1 MGSVRKVFKKVTKAV
16 KKPVSKITK
25 GIAKGIAKVGK
36 AVIRG
41 VAKINKKLG
50 PLGTIALSMAMP
62 YALSG
67 LSAGFTNM
75 AATQGTGVF
84 NTFVRSI
91 GQMGVNVGKGFNAIS
106 GQISKGMSNITS
118 KITKSFS
125 NIGKG
130 NNIFSRISN
139 GVKELYSKAKTNFG
153 NTFGKKASAGKVE
166 VFGTGYGPDG
176 PMLMDVTKASE
187 GLIKGTIDA
196 SQLGTQTGGTQGG
209 WFTKSLTSSQKSAQD
224 LVTKTINDSYADT
237 LSGYSKDAMRFFGD
251 VKKQAIA
258 EGTYIN
264 DYQVG
269 ELLKNNGLN
278 QNVAYKDIVAD
289 MGDEGTRF
297 LESNFDIGTSKNY
310 KLVGPPGS
318 NSYEFTGSE
327 MFKTPNGTST
337 ISKATK
343 KIKDVALSKAD
354 SLLGNYRDLDNIPEY
369 TYVGN
374 QDMTMNTSMTGTG
387 GTNIEGSG
395 GGTLIANAYGND
407 VANDYMNYYK
417 KMNILAS
424 T

>member
-91 GQMGVNVGKGFNAIS
+91 GQMGVNIGKGFNAIS
-106 GQISKGMSNITS
+106 GQISKGMSNITTRIS
-118 KITKSFS
+118 KSFS

-139 GVKELYSKAKTNFG
+139 GVKNLYNNAKTSFG

-166 VFGTGYGPDG
+166 VFSPGEG
-176 PMLMDVTKASE
+176 PMLLDVDQAAKSLRA
-187 GLIKGTIDA
+187 GTIQA
-196 SQLGTQTGGTQGG
+196 SDLGTQTAASKSG
-209 WFTKSLTSSQKSAQD
+209 WFTKSLTESQLQNQKLITD
-224 LVTKTINDSYADT
+224 TINKSYADT
-237 LSGYSKDAMRFFGD
+237 LSGYSKDAMRFFSD

-278 QNVAYKDIVAD
+278 QNVAYKGITTDF
-289 MGDEGTRF
+289 DEGTRF
-297 LESNFDIGTSKNY
+297 LESNFDIANSKNY
-310 KLVGPPGS
+310 KVLGDGKG
-318 NSYEFTGSE
+318 YEFTGND
-327 MFKTPNGTST
+327 MFKTPKGTST
-337 ISKATK
+337 ITK
-343 KIKDVALSKAD
+343 KLKDVALSKAD
-354 SLLGNYRDLDNIPEY
+354 SLLGNYKKLDEIEP
-369 TYVGN
+369 YVFPGY
-374 QDMTMNTSMTGTG
+374 QEMTMETSMTGTG

-395 GGTLIANAYGND
+395 GGTLIANAYGNE

>member
-67 LSAGFTNM
+67 LGQGFANM
-75 AATQGTGVF
+75 AATQGTGPF
-84 NTFVRSI
+84 STFIKSI
-91 GQMGVNVGKGFNAIS
+91 GQMGVNAGNKFNAIS
-106 GQISKGMSNITS
+106 GQISKGFSNITGR
-118 KITKSFS
+118 ITKSFS

-139 GVKELYSKAKTNFG
+139 GVKNLYNNVKTSFG
-153 NTFGKKASAGKVE
+153 NTFGKKATAGKVE
-166 VFGTGYGPDG
+166 VFSPGEG
-176 PMLMDVTKASE
+176 PMLLDVEQAAKSLKA
-187 GLIKGTIDA
+187 GTIQA
-196 SQLGTQTGGTQGG
+196 SDLGTQTAASKSG
-209 WFTKSLTSSQKSAQD
+209 WFTKSLTESQLQSQQVITDA
-224 LVTKTINDSYADT
+224 INKSYADT
-237 LSGYSKDAMRFFGD
+237 LGGYSKDAMRFFSD

-278 QNVAYKDIVAD
+278 QNVAYKNIVAD
-289 MGDEGTRF
+289 MGDEGTKF
-297 LESNFDIGTSKNY
+297 LESNFDIASSKNY
-310 KLVGPPGS
+310 KLSGPPGS
-318 NSYEFTGSE
+318 NSYKFTGEE
-327 MFKTPNGTST
+327 MFKTPNGKST
-337 ISKATK
+337 ISKRLKESTYKA
-343 KIKDVALSKAD
+343 AD
-354 SLLGNYRDLDNIPEY
+354 SLLSGNYKKLDELPDPYMIAA
-369 TYVGN
+369 N
-374 QDMTMNTSMTGTG
+374 QDMTMQTSTTGTG

-395 GGTLIANAYGND
+395 GGTLIANAYGNE
-407 VANDYMNYYK
+407 VANDYINYYK
-417 KMNILAS
+417 KMNILANA
-424 T
+424 

>member
-91 GQMGVNVGKGFNAIS
+91 GQIGVDIGSKFSSIT
-106 GQISKGMSNITS
+106 GQIGSKMSSITNR
-118 KITKSFS
+118 ITKGFS

-139 GVKELYSKAKTNFG
+139 GVKNLYNNVKTSFG
-153 NTFGKKASAGKVE
+153 NTFGKKATAGKVE
-166 VFGTGYGPDG
+166 VFSGTADG
-176 PMLMDVTKASE
+176 PMLMDVTKAAE
-187 GLIKGTIDA
+187 GLQSGAIK
-196 SQLGTQTGGTQGG
+196 SYQLGEQTAASKGG
-209 WFTKSLTSSQKSAQD
+209 WFTKSLTESQLQSQKVITDA
-224 LVTKTINDSYADT
+224 INKSYADT
-237 LSGYSKDAMRFFGD
+237 LGGYSENAMRFFSD

-278 QNVAYKDIVAD
+278 QNVAYKGMVTDF
-289 MGDEGTRF
+289 DEGTKF
-297 LESNFDIGTSKNY
+297 LESNFDIANSKNY
-310 KLVGPPGS
+310 KVLGDGKG
-318 NSYEFTGSE
+318 YEFTGNE
-327 MFKTPNGTST
+327 MFKTPKGTST
-337 ISKATK
+337 ITK
-343 KIKDVALSKAD
+343 KLKDVALAKAD
-354 SLLGNYRDLDNIPEY
+354 SLLGNYRKLDEIEPY
-369 TYVGN
+369 QYVGN
-374 QDMTMNTSMTGTG
+374 QDMTFDTAMTGTG

-395 GGTLIANAYGND
+395 GGTLIANAYGNE
-407 VANDYMNYYK
+407 VANDYINYYK

>member
-106 GQISKGMSNITS
+106 GQISKGMSSITNR
-118 KITKSFS
+118 ITKGFS

-139 GVKELYSKAKTNFG
+139 GVKNLYTRAKTNFG

-166 VFGTGYGPDG
+166 VFGDYGEVIN
-176 PMLMDVTKASE
+176 MDVTKAADA
-187 GLIKGTIDA
+187 LTKGTIDA

-278 QNVAYKDIVAD
+278 QNVAYKGMATDF
-289 MGDEGTRF
+289 DEGTRF
-297 LESNFDIGTSKNY
+297 LESNFDIANSKNY
-310 KLVGPPGS
+310 KVLGDGKG
-318 NSYEFTGSE
+318 YEFTGND
-327 MFKTPNGTST
+327 MFKTTKGKST
-337 ISKATK
+337 ITK
-343 KIKDVALSKAD
+343 KLKDVALAKSD
-354 SLLGNYRDLDNIPEY
+354 SLLGNYRELETIEPYAFPGYE
-369 TYVGN
+369 
-374 QDMTMNTSMTGTG
+374 DMTMETGTTG
-387 GTNIEGSG
+387 TSGTNIEGAAG
-395 GGTLIANAYGND
+395 GNFIEEVYGAMNANHIK
-407 VANDYMNYYK
+407 NYYK
-417 KMNILAS
+417 KMNILATS
-424 T
+424 

>member
-41 VAKINKKLG
+41 VAKVNKKLG

-91 GQMGVNVGKGFNAIS
+91 GQMGVNIGKGFNAIS

-118 KITKSFS
+118 RITKSFS

-139 GVKELYSKAKTNFG
+139 GVKNLYTKAKTNFG
-153 NTFGKKASAGKVE
+153 NTFGKKATAGKVE
-166 VFGTGYGPDG
+166 VFGQDG
-176 PMLMDVTKASE
+176 VALMDVEKAADA
-187 GLIKGTIDA
+187 LTRGTIDA
-196 SQLGTQTGGTQGG
+196 SQLGTQTAGSQSG

-237 LSGYSKDAMRFFGD
+237 LSGYSKDAMRFFTD

-278 QNVAYKDIVAD
+278 QNVAYKNIVAD

-297 LESNFDIGTSKNY
+297 LESNFDIANSKNY
-310 KLVGPPGS
+310 KYVGSPSGS
-318 NSYEFTGSE
+318 GGYEFTGNE
-327 MFKTPNGTST
+327 MFKTPKGTST
-337 ISKATK
+337 ITK
-343 KIKDVALSKAD
+343 KLKDVALAKTE
-354 SLLGNYRDLDNIPEY
+354 SLLGNYKKLDELPEAY
-369 TYVGN
+369 MIAPN
-374 QDMTMNTSMTGTG
+374 QDMTMETAMTGTG
-387 GTNIEGSG
+387 GTDIEGSAG
-395 GGTLIANAYGND
+395 GELIAKEYGNE

-417 KMNILAS
+417 KMNILANA
-424 T
+424 

>member
-67 LSAGFTNM
+67 LGQGFANM
-75 AATQGTGVF
+75 AATQGTGPF
-84 NTFVRSI
+84 STFIKSI
-91 GQMGVNVGKGFNAIS
+91 GQMGVNAGNKFNAIS
-106 GQISKGMSNITS
+106 GQISKGFSNITGR
-118 KITKSFS
+118 ITKSFS

-139 GVKELYSKAKTNFG
+139 GVKNLYNNVKTSFG
-153 NTFGKKASAGKVE
+153 NTFGKKATAGKVE
-166 VFGTGYGPDG
+166 VFSPGEG
-176 PMLMDVTKASE
+176 PMLLDVEQAAKSLKA
-187 GLIKGTIDA
+187 GTIQA
-196 SQLGTQTGGTQGG
+196 SDLGTQTAASKSG
-209 WFTKSLTSSQKSAQD
+209 WFTKSLTESQLQSQQVITDA
-224 LVTKTINDSYADT
+224 INKSYADT
-237 LSGYSKDAMRFFGD
+237 LGGYSKDAMRFFTD

-278 QNVAYKDIVAD
+278 QNVAYKGITTDF
-289 MGDEGTRF
+289 DEGTRF
-297 LESNFDIGTSKNY
+297 LESNFDIANSKNY
-310 KLVGPPGS
+310 KVLGDGKG
-318 NSYEFTGSE
+318 YEFTGNE
-327 MFKTPNGTST
+327 MFKTPKGTST
-337 ISKATK
+337 ITK
-343 KIKDVALSKAD
+343 KLKDVALAKSD
-354 SLLGNYRDLDNIPEY
+354 SLLGNYRKLDEIEP
-369 TYVGN
+369 YVFPGYE
-374 QDMTMNTSMTGTG
+374 DMTMETSMTGYQ
-387 GTNIEGSG
+387 GTNIEGSAG
-395 GGTLIANAYGND
+395 GQLIAKEYGSD

>member
-62 YALSG
+62 YALQG
-67 LSAGFTNM
+67 LGQGFANM
-75 AATQGTGVF
+75 AATQGTGPF
-84 NTFVRSI
+84 STFIKSI
-91 GQMGVNVGKGFNAIS
+91 GQMGVNAGNKFNAIS
-106 GQISKGMSNITS
+106 GQISKGFSNITNR
-118 KITKSFS
+118 ITKSFS

-130 NNIFSRISN
+130 NNIFSRISD
-139 GVKELYSKAKTNFG
+139 GVKNLYNNVKTSFG
-153 NTFGKKASAGKVE
+153 NTFGKKATAGKVE
-166 VFGTGYGPDG
+166 VFSPGEG
-176 PMLMDVTKASE
+176 PMLLDVEQAAKSLKA
-187 GLIKGTIDA
+187 GTIQA
-196 SQLGTQTGGTQGG
+196 SDLGTQTLGSKSG
-209 WFTKSLTSSQKSAQD
+209 WFTKSLTESQLQNQKVITDA
-224 LVTKTINDSYADT
+224 INKSYADT
-237 LSGYSKDAMRFFGD
+237 LSGYSDNAMRFFTD

-278 QNVAYKDIVAD
+278 QNVAYKGMVTDF
-289 MGDEGTRF
+289 DEGTRF
-297 LESNFDIGTSKNY
+297 LESNFDIANSKNY

-318 NSYEFTGSE
+318 NSYEFTGNE
-327 MFKTPNGTST
+327 MFKTPKGTST
-337 ISKATK
+337 ISKK
-343 KIKDVALSKAD
+343 LKDVALAKAD
-354 SLLGNYRDLDNIPEY
+354 SLLANYKKLDEIEP
-369 TYVGN
+369 YVFPGY
-374 QDMTMNTSMTGTG
+374 QEMTMETSATGTG
-387 GTNIEGSG
+387 GTNIEGTAG
-395 GGTLIANAYGND
+395 GELIAKAYGNE

>member
-1 MGSVRKVFKKVTKAV
+1 
-16 KKPVSKITK
+16 
-25 GIAKGIAKVGK
+25 
-36 AVIRG
+36 
-41 VAKINKKLG
+41 
-50 PLGTIALSMAMP
+50 
-62 YALSG
+62 
-67 LSAGFTNM
+67 
-75 AATQGTGVF
+75 
-84 NTFVRSI
+84 
-91 GQMGVNVGKGFNAIS
+91 
-106 GQISKGMSNITS
+106 
-118 KITKSFS
+118 
-125 NIGKG
+125 
-130 NNIFSRISN
+130 
-139 GVKELYSKAKTNFG
+139 
-153 NTFGKKASAGKVE
+153 
-166 VFGTGYGPDG
+166 
-176 PMLMDVTKASE
+176 MLMDVTKAAE
-187 GLIKGTIDA
+187 GITKGTIDA
-196 SQLGTQTGGTQGG
+196 SQLGTQTLGTDGG

-237 LSGYSKDAMRFFGD
+237 LSGYSKDAMRFFSD

-278 QNVAYKDIVAD
+278 QNVAYKGITTDF
-289 MGDEGTRF
+289 DEGTRF

-310 KLVGPPGS
+310 KVLGDGKG
-318 NSYEFTGSE
+318 YEFTGSE

>member
-106 GQISKGMSNITS
+106 GQISKGFSNITGR
-118 KITKSFS
+118 ITKSFS

-139 GVKELYSKAKTNFG
+139 GVKNLYTKAKTNFG
-153 NTFGKKASAGKVE
+153 NAFGKKASAGKVE
-166 VFGTGYGPDG
+166 VFSGTADG
-176 PMLMDVTKASE
+176 PMLMDVTKAAE
-187 GLIKGTIDA
+187 GLQSGAIK
-196 SQLGTQTGGTQGG
+196 SYQLGEQTAASKSG
-209 WFTKSLTSSQKSAQD
+209 WFTKSLTESQLQAQD

-278 QNVAYKDIVAD
+278 QNVAYKGITTDF
-289 MGDEGTRF
+289 DEGTRF

-354 SLLGNYRDLDNIPEY
+354 SLLGNYRKLDEIEPY
-369 TYVGN
+369 QYVGN
-374 QDMTMNTSMTGTG
+374 QDMTFDTAMTGTG

>member
-67 LSAGFTNM
+67 LGQGFANM
-75 AATQGTGVF
+75 AATQGTGPF
-84 NTFVRSI
+84 STFIKSI
-91 GQMGVNVGKGFNAIS
+91 GQMGVNAGNKFNAIS
-106 GQISKGMSNITS
+106 GQISKGFSNITGR
-118 KITKSFS
+118 ITKSFS

-139 GVKELYSKAKTNFG
+139 GVKNLYNNVKTSFG
-153 NTFGKKASAGKVE
+153 NTFGKKATAGKVE
-166 VFGTGYGPDG
+166 VFSPGEG
-176 PMLMDVTKASE
+176 PMLLDVEQAAKSLKA
-187 GLIKGTIDA
+187 GTIQA
-196 SQLGTQTGGTQGG
+196 SDLGTQTAASKSG
-209 WFTKSLTSSQKSAQD
+209 WFTKSLTESQLQSQQVITDA
-224 LVTKTINDSYADT
+224 INKSYADT
-237 LSGYSKDAMRFFGD
+237 LSGYSDNAMRFFSD

-278 QNVAYKDIVAD
+278 QNVAYKGMVTDF
-289 MGDEGTRF
+289 DEGTRF
-297 LESNFDIGTSKNY
+297 LESNFDIANSKNY
-310 KLVGPPGS
+310 KVLGDGKG
-318 NSYEFTGSE
+318 YEFTGNE
-327 MFKTPNGTST
+327 MFKTPKGTST
-337 ISKATK
+337 ITK
-343 KIKDVALSKAD
+343 KLKDVALAKSD
-354 SLLGNYRDLDNIPEY
+354 SLLGNYRKLDEIEP
-369 TYVGN
+369 YVFPGYE
-374 QDMTMNTSMTGTG
+374 DMTMETAMTGTG

>member
-106 GQISKGMSNITS
+106 GQISKGFSNITGR
-118 KITKSFS
+118 ITKSFS

-139 GVKELYSKAKTNFG
+139 GVKNLYNKAKTNFG

-166 VFGTGYGPDG
+166 VFSGTADG
-176 PMLMDVTKASE
+176 PILMDVTKAAE
-187 GLIKGTIDA
+187 GITKGTIDA
-196 SQLGTQTGGTQGG
+196 SQLGTQTAGSQRGF
-209 WFTKSLTSSQKSAQD
+209 FTKQLTKAQLDSQNLIS
-224 LVTKTINDSYADT
+224 KTINDAYADT
-237 LSGYSKDAMRFFGD
+237 LGGYSDNAMRFFTD

-258 EGTYIN
+258 EGTYVN
-264 DYQVG
+264 DFQVG
-269 ELLKNNGLN
+269 ELLKSNGLN
-278 QNVAYKDIVAD
+278 QNVGYKNIVAD

-297 LESNFDIGTSKNY
+297 LQSDFDITKSKNY
-310 KLVGPPGS
+310 KVLGDGKG
-318 NSYEFTGSE
+318 YEFTGNE
-327 MFKTPNGTST
+327 MFKTPKGTST
-337 ISKATK
+337 ITK
-343 KIKDVALSKAD
+343 KLKDVALSKAD
-354 SLLGNYRDLDNIPEY
+354 SLLGNYRDLEPIEPY

-374 QDMTMNTSMTGTG
+374 QDMTNNTTIANYG
-387 GTNIEGSG
+387 GTDIEGSQG
-395 GGTLIANAYGND
+395 GDLIAAVYGIDNANA
-407 VANDYMNYYK
+407 VKNYYK
-417 KMNILAS
+417 KMNLIA
-424 T
+424 